1 MVHTYSTPHRRT
13 FPLRIGRLDQGTYGR
28 KRAALHAIIL
38 GMDHIG
44 ILYNPLSP
52 AATKLGEELDAW
64 LARKGVSSWRG
75 VSHDAREDPLPLSSC
90 SLLICLGGD
99 GTVLRAARLA
109 IPLGTPLLPVGLG
122 HLSFMAEV
130 TPEQLRPAIKRI
142 LLDDFWTEERTLA
155 DAHLQPAE
163 GEASDHVALN
173 EVLVGRGEI
182 ARAVVVEVAID
193 RVRMTSYHADGV
205 IVSTATGSTAYAL
218 AAGGP
223 VIDPRSRALGLVPV
237 AAHLTHVPALV
248 LHEDAE
254 ITLSLRSRYPAT
266 LSVDGQVSVPLHM
279 GDVLTVR
286 RSAQVARFA
295 RVSSPQYFYET
306 LTERL
311 RHD

>member
-1 MVHTYSTPHRRT
+1 MD
-13 FPLRIGRLDQGTYGR
+13 RI
-28 KRAALHAIIL
+28 A
-38 GMDHIG
+38 

-52 AATKLGEELDAW
+52 PTTKLGEELEAW
-64 LARKGVSSWRG
+64 LTSKGVATWRG

-109 IPLGTPLLPVGLG
+109 IPLGTPLLPVALG

-142 LLDDFWTEERTLA
+142 LLDDFWIEERTLV
-155 DAHLQPAE
+155 DAHLQPVQGA
-163 GEASDHVALN
+163 GGDYTALN

-205 IVSTATGSTAYAL
+205 LVSTATGSTAYAL

-223 VIDPRSRALGLVPV
+223 VIDPRSRALALVPV

-254 ITLSLRSRYPAT
+254 ITLSLRSRYAAT
-266 LSVDGQVSVPLHM
+266 LSVDGQISVPLQM

-286 RSAQVARFA
+286 RSARVARFA

-306 LTERL
+306 LTQRL
-311 RHD
+311 HHE